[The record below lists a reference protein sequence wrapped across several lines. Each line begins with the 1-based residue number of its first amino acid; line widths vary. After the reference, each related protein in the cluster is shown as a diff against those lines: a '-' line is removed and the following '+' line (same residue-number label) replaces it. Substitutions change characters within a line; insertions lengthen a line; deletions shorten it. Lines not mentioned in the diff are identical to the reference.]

1 MGMLLDINFVLT
13 HPFGILGLTAA
24 IFIAKSVVVFLV
36 GLMTGASV
44 RTAALAGL
52 SLSQVG
58 EFSFVLASYGI
69 LNGIGTVYLHEMFIA
84 VAILTM
90 GITPY
95 VVHASPRIANLM
107 LNLPFASSL
116 KTGLEAGLI
125 GTEKKD
131 HVIIIGFGF
140 SGRNL
145 ARSSKEA
152 GVSYVV
158 IDMNPETVREQ
169 RQRGEPITF
178 GDATRERVL
187 KHANIKDAS
196 VLAILIND
204 PIAALRIV
212 EQAKNINPSVYI
224 IVRTRYLQEM
234 RALYQLGADEV
245 IPDEL
250 GSTVEIFSRV
260 LLRYK
265 VPPEKLEQLVEALR
279 KEGYEMIR
287 PRYGETTIFSDLKEY
302 LEDVGVKTIHL
313 RDNSPFAGRTLK
325 DCDLRRNW
333 GLTVIVIK
341 RENIPIYH
349 IDASTTL
356 EAGDQV
362 VVIGTK
368 ENLAHTDQLFNP

>member
-1 MGMLLDINFVLT
+1 ME
-13 HPFGILGLTAA
+13 HPIGILALAAA
-24 IFIAKSVVVFLV
+24 IFAVKSAIVAGV
-36 GLMTGASV
+36 GLLSGAAL
-44 RTAALAGL
+44 RTSILAGL

-58 EFSFVLASYGI
+58 EFSFVLATYGM
-69 LNGIGTVYLHEMFIA
+69 LNGIGTEYLHELFIA
-84 VAILTM
+84 VAIITM

-95 VVHASPRIANLM
+95 VISCAPDFAQWM
-107 LNLPFASSL
+107 LKLPFSNVIKSDIEPY
-116 KTGLEAGLI
+116 KIDTKIKE
-125 GTEKKD
+125 

-152 GVSYVV
+152 NVPYVI

-169 RQRGEPITF
+169 RQRGEPIAF

-187 KHANIKDAS
+187 KHANIKEAS
-196 VLAILIND
+196 IIAILIND

-212 EQAKNINPSVYI
+212 EQAKTMNPAVYI
-224 IVRTRYLQEM
+224 IVRTRYLVEM
-234 RALYQLGADEV
+234 HALYQLGADEV

-260 LLRYK
+260 LLRYR
-265 VPPEKLEQLVEALR
+265 VPGEKLDQLVDALR
-279 KEGYEMIR
+279 AEGYEMLR
-287 PRYGETTIFSDLKEY
+287 PRYGEKTVFSDLKEY
-302 LEDVGVKTIHL
+302 LEDVAVKTIFL
-313 RDNSPFAGRTLK
+313 NKNSPFAGKTLK
-325 DCDLRRNW
+325 DCDLRKKW

-341 RENIPIYH
+341 RENVPIYH

-356 EAGDQV
+356 EAGDRV

-368 ENLAHTDQLFNP
+368 ETLSQADQLFNP